1 MDDQSKNNS
10 INKDSN
16 GDKTKIVKTQ
26 KRENTND
33 KMGNINNE
41 GSAQNNNETNTKVS
55 HNQNT
60 IPPVGNPHSN
70 FENSAHKKRPDTL
83 LGATIKNRYEIES
96 LIGHGGLCDV
106 FLAKDKILESSGSDT
121 PYVALKVLQNEYAS
135 QPETAR
141 MLIREAQQT
150 QKLSHPNII
159 RVYDFGVDGDI
170 YFLVMEYVDGETLEG
185 IIQRSRPDGLR
196 YNSALSILNQ
206 TLDALSYAHSLGV
219 VHADLKPANVI
230 LTSEGKVKLLD
241 FGVSKTQ
248 QLKHDQYAAKRKSK
262 DTDTLGYTPNYA
274 SLDIL
279 SGKEPK
285 FSDDLFAFFCIT
297 FELLSCKH
305 PYGRT
310 PVDEA
315 LKKGIK
321 VRKPTNLPFSKW
333 SLFGNAFATGTVP
346 QGLNCVDIK
355 ARLNRNRWPLYS
367 GIAASVA
374 LLAALGMFYQQ
385 QQGTISKLNLALAE
399 KEQTIELAEQLL
411 NTLPE
416 DTKALI
422 DDKQGL
428 HPVIE
433 AGFLRL
439 YKPHLLGE
447 FESKIDDVLNSDVT
461 TYPNYDQIESILQ
474 QAKVYYPDSHKI
486 EVLALDIQSSK
497 HSTLLSIAR
506 QINSHLEKSVYAQ
519 VEGEKSIYD
528 LKKELQEIHQE
539 YPFTPSS
546 LASEVFGQ
554 HLNDALQLRDAA
566 ALVTLIKVGNTF
578 FSESEEHQENLAFSN
593 AMKDAVLEMKLYETA
608 KDSTTPLAFPSDA
621 ARLLYQ
627 EEFEGLHYRLKQA
640 RTTVNLDKLVK
651 DIDVFAENFPP
662 GFQDINDL
670 RFQTA
675 DKYLQFSDILLNKR
689 KSKSA
694 RRAMKKANELLKR
707 LESDAE
713 QS

>member
-1 MDDQSKNNS
+1 MDDKNKDSS
-10 INKDSN
+10 INKECS

-33 KMGNINNE
+33 NKGNINNE
-41 GSAQNNNETNTKVS
+41 GSALNNNETNTKVS
-55 HNQNT
+55 QNLNT
-60 IPPVGNPHSN
+60 IPP
-70 FENSAHKKRPDTL
+70 ENKLVRNIDNDDKQTRSDSL
-83 LGATIKNRYEIES
+83 LGETVKNRYEIES

-106 FLAKDKILESSGSDT
+106 FLAKDKILESSGADV
-121 PYVALKVLQNEYAS
+121 PYVALKVLQKEYAS

-159 RVYDFGVDGDI
+159 RVYDFGVDGEI

-185 IIQRSRPDGLR
+185 LIQRSRPDGLK
-196 YNSALSILNQ
+196 YNAALSILNQ

-219 VHADLKPANVI
+219 VHADLKPANII

-241 FGVSKTQ
+241 FGVSKTH
-248 QLKHDQYAAKRKSK
+248 QLKHDQYAAKRKSQ

-285 FSDDLFAFFCIT
+285 QSDDLFAFFCIT

-310 PVDEA
+310 PVNEA
-315 LKKGIK
+315 LKKNVK
-321 VRKPTNLPFSKW
+321 VSKPSHFPFSKW
-333 SLFGNAFATGTVP
+333 RIFSKAFATGVVP
-346 QGLNCVDIK
+346 SQLSATDIK
-355 ARLNRNRWPLYS
+355 HLLNKNRWSLYS
-367 GIAASVA
+367 GIAASLA
-374 LLAALGMFYQQ
+374 LMGLLGTFYQQ
-385 QQGTISKLNLALAE
+385 QQNTINQLNLTLIE
-399 KEQTIELAEQLL
+399 KDQAIESAEQLL
-411 NTLPE
+411 NTIPE
-416 DTKALI
+416 QTKALI
-422 DDKQGL
+422 DNKQGI
-428 HPVIE
+428 HPVIA

-439 YKPHLLGE
+439 HKPHILGE
-447 FESKIDDVLNSDVT
+447 FEAKIDDVLNSDVT
-461 TYPNYDQIESILQ
+461 TYPNYKQIESILQ
-474 QAKVYYPDSHKI
+474 QAKIYYPDSHKI

-506 QINSHLEKSVYAQ
+506 QINSHLEKSLYTQQDEA
-519 VEGEKSIYD
+519 KSIYD
-528 LKKELQEIHQE
+528 LKKELHEIHKE

-554 HLNDALQLRDAA
+554 HLNEALKMRDAA
-566 ALVTLIKVGNTF
+566 ALVTLIKVGNSF
-578 FSESEEHQENLAFSN
+578 FAESEEHQQNLAISN
-593 AMKDAVLEMKLYETA
+593 TMKDAVLEMKLYETA
-608 KDSTTPLAFPSDA
+608 KESSTPLPFPADA

-627 EEFEGLHYRLKQA
+627 EEFEGLHYRLNQA

-651 DIDVFAENFPP
+651 DIDAFSENFPP

-707 LESDAE
+707 VETEAE

>member
-1 MDDQSKNNS
+1 MEDQSKNSS
-10 INKDSN
+10 INKEIN
-16 GDKTKIVKTQ
+16 GDKTKIVKTH
-26 KRENTND
+26 KRENTIDHVTNS
-33 KMGNINNE
+33 NSE
-41 GSAQNNNETNTKVS
+41 GSTELKNETNTKMS
-55 HNQNT
+55 QNQNT
-60 IPPVGNPHSN
+60 IPPQN
-70 FENSAHKKRPDTL
+70 KKDNVPPACSEKNTTQSL
-83 LGATIKNRYEIES
+83 LGETIKNRYEIES

-106 FLAKDKILESSGSDT
+106 YLAKDKILESSGAET
-121 PYVALKVLQNEYAS
+121 PYVALKILQEEFSS

-159 RVYDFGVDGDI
+159 RVYDFGVDGNV
-170 YFLVMEYVDGETLEG
+170 YFLVMEYVDGETLETL
-185 IIQRSRPDGLR
+185 IQRSRPDGLKFKPSR
-196 YNSALSILNQ
+196 SILNE

-219 VHADLKPANVI
+219 VHADLKPANII

-248 QLKHDQYAAKRKSK
+248 QLKHDQYAAKRKAQQS
-262 DTDTLGYTPNYA
+262 DTLGYTPNYA

-279 SGKEPK
+279 AGKEPQ
-285 FSDDLFAFFCIT
+285 FSDDIFAFCCIT
-297 FELLSCKH
+297 YELLSCKH
-305 PYGRT
+305 PFSRT

-315 LKKGIK
+315 LKKNI
-321 VRKPTNLPFSKW
+321 RAAKPVNLPFIKWPLFSKVLTNGVAPKHL
-333 SLFGNAFATGTVP
+333 SAEY
-346 QGLNCVDIK
+346 IK
-355 ARLNRNRWPLYS
+355 QHINRARWPVLTS
-367 GIAASVA
+367 VAASFAVA
-374 LLAALGMFYQQ
+374 TLLGLLFQQ
-385 QQGTISKLNLALAE
+385 QQRQITQLEVALDQQAANITSAQALLDTVPENTKL
-399 KEQTIELAEQLL
+399 
-411 NTLPE
+411 
-416 DTKALI
+416 LI
-422 DDKQGL
+422 DTQGDL
-428 HPVIE
+428 HPVIKS
-433 AGFLRL
+433 GFLRL
-439 YKPHLLGE
+439 YKPYLLGE

-461 TYPNYDQIESILQ
+461 TYPNYDKIEDILQ

-506 QINSHLEKSVYAQ
+506 QINSQLEKSSYSKL
-519 VEGEKSIYD
+519 EGSKSIYD
-528 LKKELQEIHQE
+528 LKQELHQIHQE
-539 YPFTPSS
+539 YPFVPSS

-554 HLNDALQLRDAA
+554 HLNEALQLRDAA

-578 FSESEEHQENLAFSN
+578 FADSEEHRQNIAISN

-608 KDSTTPLAFPSDA
+608 KDSQSPLPFPADA

-627 EEFEGLHYRLKQA
+627 EEFEGLYYRLKQA

-651 DIDVFAENFPP
+651 DIDLFAENFPN

-707 LESDAE
+707 VETDSV

>member
-1 MDDQSKNNS
+1 MEDQSKNNS
-10 INKDSN
+10 INKETN

-26 KRENTND
+26 KRENTTD
-33 KMGNINNE
+33 NIANSNSE
-41 GSAQNNNETNTKVS
+41 GSAQLNNETNTKVS
-55 HNQNT
+55 QNQNT
-60 IPPVGNPHSN
+60 TPPKDKNDNNADIQAKKITNRSLVG
-70 FENSAHKKRPDTL
+70 ETV
-83 LGATIKNRYEIES
+83 KNRYEIES

-106 FLAKDKILESSGSDT
+106 YLAKDKILESSGADK
-121 PYVALKVLQNEYAS
+121 PYVALKILQEEFSS

-159 RVYDFGVDGDI
+159 RVYDFGVDGDV
-170 YFLVMEYVDGETLEG
+170 YFLVMEYIDGETLESLV
-185 IIQRSRPDGLR
+185 QRSRPDGLKFKP
-196 YNSALSILNQ
+196 SLSILNQ

-219 VHADLKPANVI
+219 VHADLKPANII
-230 LTSEGKVKLLD
+230 LTSDGNVKLLD

-248 QLKHDQYAAKRKSK
+248 QLKHDQYAAKRKTQ
-262 DTDTLGYTPNYA
+262 DNDTLGYTPNYA
-274 SLDIL
+274 SLNVL

-285 FSDDLFAFFCIT
+285 FSDDIFAFCCIT
-297 FELLSCKH
+297 YELLSCKH
-305 PYGRT
+305 PFSRT
-310 PVDEA
+310 PVNEA
-315 LKKGIK
+315 LKKNIK
-321 VRKPTNLPFSKW
+321 VSRPSHFPFAKWPLFSKIL
-333 SLFGNAFATGTVP
+333 SNGLSP
-346 QGLNCVDIK
+346 QQLSAEQIK
-355 ARLNRNRWPLYS
+355 QHINKNRWPIYTS
-367 GIAASVA
+367 IAASIA
-374 LLAALGMFYQQ
+374 IATLLGAAYQEQ
-385 QQGTISKLNLALAE
+385 QKQITDLKLALNQQAE
-399 KEQTIELAEQLL
+399 SISSAQMLL
-411 NTLPE
+411 DTVPE
-416 DTKALI
+416 ETKLLIDTKQ
-422 DDKQGL
+422 DL
-428 HPVIE
+428 HPVVK

-439 YKPHLLGE
+439 YKPYLLGE

-461 TYPNYDQIESILQ
+461 TYPNYDQIEEILLH
-474 QAKVYYPDSHKI
+474 AKVYYPDSHKI

-506 QINSHLEKSVYAQ
+506 QINSQLEKSSYTKL
-519 VEGEKSIYD
+519 EGTKSIYD
-528 LKKELQEIHQE
+528 LKKELRQIHQE
-539 YPFTPSS
+539 YPFIPSS

-554 HLNDALQLRDAA
+554 HLSEALQLRDAA

-578 FSESEEHQENLAFSN
+578 FADSEEHRQNIAISN

-608 KDSTTPLAFPSDA
+608 KDSKNPLPFPADA

-627 EEFEGLHYRLKQA
+627 EEFEGLYYRLKQA

-651 DIDVFAENFPP
+651 DIDLFAENFPI

-694 RRAMKKANELLKR
+694 RRAMKKANELLR
-707 LESDAE
+707 RVETDSA

>member
-1 MDDQSKNNS
+1 MDDKNKDSS
-10 INKDSN
+10 INKECS

-33 KMGNINNE
+33 NKGNINNE
-41 GSAQNNNETNTKVS
+41 GSALNNNETNTKVS
-55 HNQNT
+55 QNLNT
-60 IPPVGNPHSN
+60 IPPANKLVRNIDSDDKQTR
-70 FENSAHKKRPDTL
+70 SDSL
-83 LGATIKNRYEIES
+83 LGETVKNRYEIES

-106 FLAKDKILESSGSDT
+106 FLAKDKILESSGADV
-121 PYVALKVLQNEYAS
+121 PYVALKVLQKEYAS

-159 RVYDFGVDGDI
+159 RVYDFGVDGEI

-185 IIQRSRPDGLR
+185 LIQRSRPDGLK
-196 YNSALSILNQ
+196 YNATLSILNQ

-219 VHADLKPANVI
+219 VHADLKPANII

-241 FGVSKTQ
+241 FGVSKTH
-248 QLKHDQYAAKRKSK
+248 QLKHDQYAAKRKSQ

-285 FSDDLFAFFCIT
+285 QSDDLFAFFCIT

-310 PVDEA
+310 PVNEA
-315 LKKGIK
+315 LKKSIK
-321 VRKPTNLPFSKW
+321 VSKPSHFPFSKW
-333 SLFGNAFATGTVP
+333 RIFSKAFATGVAPSQLSAT
-346 QGLNCVDIK
+346 DIK
-355 ARLNRNRWPLYS
+355 HLLNKNRWSLYS
-367 GIAASVA
+367 GIAASLTLMG
-374 LLAALGMFYQQ
+374 LLGTFYQQ
-385 QQGTISKLNLALAE
+385 QQNTINQLNLTLIE
-399 KEQTIELAEQLL
+399 KDQAIESAEQLL

-416 DTKALI
+416 QTKALI
-422 DDKQGL
+422 DNKQGI
-428 HPVIE
+428 HPVIA

-439 YKPHLLGE
+439 YKPHILGE
-447 FESKIDDVLNSDVT
+447 FEAKIDDVLNSDVT
-461 TYPNYDQIESILQ
+461 TYPNYKQIESILQ
-474 QAKVYYPDSHKI
+474 QAKNYYPDSHKI

-506 QINSHLEKSVYAQ
+506 QINSHLEKSLYTQQDEA
-519 VEGEKSIYD
+519 KSIYD
-528 LKKELQEIHQE
+528 LKKELHEIHKE

-554 HLNDALQLRDAA
+554 HLNEALKMRDAA
-566 ALVTLIKVGNTF
+566 ALVTLIKVGNSF
-578 FSESEEHQENLAFSN
+578 FAESEEHQQNLAISN
-593 AMKDAVLEMKLYETA
+593 TMKDAVLEMKLYETA
-608 KDSTTPLAFPSDA
+608 KESSTPLPFPADA

-627 EEFEGLHYRLKQA
+627 EEFEGLHYRLNQA

-651 DIDVFAENFPP
+651 DIDAFSENFPP

-707 LESDAE
+707 VETEAE